1 MERAIDG
8 RTDVTTLIEHDGE
21 AVARRRNLKE
31 TRERPLNQTSNQMRN
46 EQIVWSWNEYLTS
59 D

>member
-31 TRERPLNQTSNQMRN
+31 TRERPLN
-46 EQIVWSWNEYLTS
+46 
-59 D
+59 